1 MGGRPGRA
9 GEGVGEQGARQH
21 HHAGAL
27 GQGRLNKFVRNKAL
41 DTMFKI
47 LCLLGLGT
55 LGVNCSKTKRGIN
68 HLKEICNQAFLF
80 KIYFDK

>member
-1 MGGRPGRA
+1 MTKLLCSLQYPLTFIQVGGGPRRA

-41 DTMFKI
+41 DVMFNI
-47 LCLLGLGT
+47 LRLLGLGT
-55 LGVNCSKTKRGIN
+55 LWVN
-68 HLKEICNQAFLF
+68 
-80 KIYFDK
+80 

>member
-1 MGGRPGRA
+1 MKSPHVFFQPTQVGGRPGRA

-27 GQGRLNKFVRNKAL
+27 GQGRLDKIVRNKAL
-41 DTMFKI
+41 DMMFNI

-55 LGVNCSKTKRGIN
+55 LGVN
-68 HLKEICNQAFLF
+68 
-80 KIYFDK
+80 

>member
-1 MGGRPGRA
+1 MTKLLCSLQYPLTFIQVGGGPGRA

-27 GQGRLNKFVRNKAL
+27 GQGRLDKFVRNKAL
-41 DTMFKI
+41 DMMFNI

-55 LGVNCSKTKRGIN
+55 MWVN
-68 HLKEICNQAFLF
+68 
-80 KIYFDK
+80 